1 MKLIKLY
8 LLALCLCLPNLLL
21 AQEINLLLEEQ
32 LEELADDDETVNY
45 DDLLQELSQP
55 IDLNNATK
63 EQLERLPFLSDQQ
76 IENILAY
83 IYVHGPMQTMYESD
97 LIFLFISE
105 RAMSKSIWVR
115 LNTTLYAISLPMAI
129 MYRQV
134 LRQKKML
141 ANRCLSNTINMATI
155 IMAFMLC
162 LEIWGE

>member
-76 IENILAY
+76 IENIFAY
-83 IYVHGPMQTMYESD
+83 IYTYGQMQTIYELQLVD
-97 LIFLFISE
+97 EMDRRTIQLMLPFIQVNTPIQE
-105 RAMSKSIWVR
+105 KHFPKVR
-115 LNTTLYAISLPMAI
+115 NIAKRGKHEVLTRFDIPFYKRKGYEQIS
-129 MYRQV
+129 
-134 LRQKKML
+134 
-141 ANRCLSNTINMATI
+141 
-155 IMAFMLC
+155 
-162 LEIWGE
+162 